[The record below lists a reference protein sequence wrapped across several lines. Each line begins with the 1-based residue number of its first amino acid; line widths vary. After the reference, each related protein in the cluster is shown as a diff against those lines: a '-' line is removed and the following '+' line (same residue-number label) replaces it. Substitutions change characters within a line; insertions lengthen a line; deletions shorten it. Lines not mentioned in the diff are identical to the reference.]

1 MEIQVKVP
9 TSLNEIPLKHYVDF
23 LNVQKGSNDEEFI
36 AQKMIEIFC
45 GIRLSDVANIKLT
58 SLNEMVAHFTN
69 LFSQKPEFTQT
80 FKIGDVEFGF
90 IPNLEEISFGEYV
103 DLENSLQ
110 SWETY
115 NKAMAVMYRPIKKRK
130 GDKYEIHDYKPS
142 KDHQELMQFAPLDVC
157 IAASVFFYNLG
168 NELLTATLNYLEK
181 QMKMDKNLSMT
192 LAKQLNLQND
202 GDGISQY
209 MHSLKETLQD
219 SMKLPHFDLLNVS
232 PTPKTIKTMTGFYTI
247 TEALQTHFNNDVL
260 VNTVTE
266 GDIFEVDLNKQTIFP
281 LVHVMVNNATFETNV
296 VRFNIS
302 LLAMD
307 IVNISKDET
316 TNIFRGNANE
326 QDVLNTQLE
335 ILNRAYAQMLHGNLW
350 DSKVVVDGNPTCE
363 PFTERFEN
371 YLAGWTMTFDVLIPN
386 EVTIC

>member
-45 GIRLSDVANIKLT
+45 GIRLSEVAKIKLT

-69 LFSQKPEFTQT
+69 LFDTKPEFKQT
-80 FKIGDVEFGF
+80 FKIGDIEFGF

-130 GDKYEIHDYKPS
+130 GDKYEIQDYKPS
-142 KDHQELMQFAPLDVC
+142 KEHQELMQFAPLDVC

-232 PTPKTIKTMTGFYTI
+232 PISHSRNKKTK
-247 TEALQTHFNNDVL
+247 LNND
-260 VNTVTE
+260 N
-266 GDIFEVDLNKQTIFP
+266 
-281 LVHVMVNNATFETNV
+281 
-296 VRFNIS
+296 
-302 LLAMD
+302 
-307 IVNISKDET
+307 SKD
-316 TNIFRGNANE
+316 N
-326 QDVLNTQLE
+326 
-335 ILNRAYAQMLHGNLW
+335 
-350 DSKVVVDGNPTCE
+350 
-363 PFTERFEN
+363 
-371 YLAGWTMTFDVLIPN
+371 
-386 EVTIC
+386 